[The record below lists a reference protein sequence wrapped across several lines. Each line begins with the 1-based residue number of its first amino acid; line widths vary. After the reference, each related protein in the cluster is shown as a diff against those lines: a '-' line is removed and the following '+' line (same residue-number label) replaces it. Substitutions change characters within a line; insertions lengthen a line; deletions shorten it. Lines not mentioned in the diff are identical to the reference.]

1 MPKEVKKSL
10 KKSLEKSLEKFN
22 LEEIKENPSKFII
35 ETTIPNGIAFLKLA
49 NHFYYK
55 TDIPIISDSLYD
67 KIEEGLKKRAPK
79 NKYWSEIR
87 EGDIEEKGNEK
98 EKVKL
103 PYWMGSMDKIKP
115 GKEQVEKWSIKYPGF
130 YVISEKLDGMSC
142 LLVFAKDNGVK
153 LYSRGDGSVGQDVSS
168 LLKHINIKTPT
179 STIMGIDSNKELA
192 IRGELIISKAKFDA
206 KYKETKTDPRSMVAG
221 LMNSKY
227 ADTEE
232 LKDLEIVMYEI
243 IEPAGLK
250 PSQQFEMISE
260 MGFNTP
266 RNEVLKKKSLDEET
280 MMTTLSKWKQESKY
294 EIDGLI
300 VTQDKPQERNTSGNP
315 DYSRAFKMDLDE
327 QRGVGEVEEILWEI
341 SRHGKII
348 PRIKM
353 KPLKIG
359 LITIQKATAFNAKYI
374 KENKLGPGAVVN
386 IIRSGDVIPYIESV
400 VKEAPLGAEMPKD
413 IKYKWHPGGYD
424 IYIDEENA
432 SESKTDSIEIKKIL
446 YFMTSLE
453 AEGISSSTVK
463 RYFEAGFTTIHDI
476 LNITEEELLELPN
489 TKERLAAKQLA
500 VLHKVRDTEHPL
512 EKLMSASGVFGL
524 GLGEKKAKL
533 LIDVYPDIMSKNIT
547 KSEIIKVDGF
557 EEKTA
562 EVVLKGLPKFKKWL
576 TETGVTYQ
584 KPGETENK
592 NKTTLEGKLT
602 GQIIVMT
609 GFRDKDLKSEI
620 ENKGGEVSDTLTS
633 KTTILLAKDIN
644 EESSKLDKARKLK
657 ITIMNI
663 DEFKKK
669 YL

>member
-1 MPKEVKKSL
+1 MSSKFNPTKEL
-10 KKSLEKSLEKFN
+10 KKFDI
-22 LEEIKENPSKFII
+22 EEIKANPSKFVT
-35 ETTIPNGIAFLKLA
+35 ETTIATGISFLKLA
-49 NHFYYK
+49 NYYYYK
-55 TDIPIISDSLYD
+55 TDKPLVSDSTYD

-87 EGDIEEKGNEK
+87 EGVNEDGSEEKVVEK

-115 GKEQVEKWSIKYPGF
+115 GKEQVEKWSAKYPGF
-130 YVISEKLDGMSC
+130 YLISEKLDGMSC
-142 LLVFAKDNGVK
+142 LLVFTKKPTDNDINIK

-168 LLKHINIKTPT
+168 LLKHIKIKTP
-179 STIMGIDSNKELA
+179 SVVKNELA
-192 IRGELIISKAKFDA
+192 IRGELIISKAKFDS

-227 ADTEE
+227 ADPEE

-243 IEPAGLK
+243 IEPSGLK
-250 PSQQFEMISE
+250 PSQQFEMIAE
-260 MGFNTP
+260 MGFHTP
-266 RNEVLKKKSLDEET
+266 RNEVLKKKALDEET
-280 MMTTLSKWKQESKY
+280 MMTMLSEWKKESKY

-300 VTQDKPQERNTSGNP
+300 VTQDKPQERNTTGNP

-359 LITIQKATAFNAKYI
+359 LITIQKATAFNAKFI
-374 KENKLGPGAVVN
+374 KDNKLGPGAVVN

-424 IYIDEENA
+424 IYIDEENV

-463 RYFEAGFTTIHDI
+463 RYFDAGFTTIHDI
-476 LNITEEELLELPN
+476 LNITEDELLELPN
-489 TKERLAAKQLA
+489 TKERLATKQLA
-500 VLHKVRDTEHPL
+500 VLHKVRDSEHPL

-524 GLGEKKAKL
+524 GLGERKAKF
-533 LIDVYPDIMSKNIT
+533 LIDVYPDIMTKNIT
-547 KSEIIKVDGF
+547 KSDIIKVDGF

-562 EVVLKGLPKFKKWL
+562 DVFLKGLPKFKKWL
-576 TETGVTYQ
+576 EETGMKYE
-584 KPGETENK
+584 KPGQQSAK
-592 NKTTLEGKLT
+592 NKTTSSGGLT

-620 ENKGGEVSDTLTS
+620 ESKGGEVADTLTS
-633 KTTILLAKDIN
+633 KTTVLLAKDTS

-657 ITIMNI
+657 IPIMTV

-669 YL
+669 YF

>member
-1 MPKEVKKSL
+1 MSGKFNPTKEL
-10 KKSLEKSLEKFN
+10 KKFDI
-22 LEEIKENPSKFII
+22 EEIKTNPSNFVT
-35 ETTIPNGIAFLKLA
+35 ETSIANGVAFLKLA
-49 NHFYYK
+49 NYFYYK
-55 TDIPIISDSLYD
+55 SGNPIISDSVYD

-87 EGDIEEKGNEK
+87 EGVNEDGSEEKAK

-115 GKEQVEKWSIKYPGF
+115 GKEQVEKWSTKYPGF

-142 LLVFAKDNGVK
+142 LLVFTKDVGVK
-153 LYSRGDGSVGQDVSS
+153 LYSRGDGSIGQDVSS
-168 LLKHINIKTPT
+168 LLKHIKIKTP
-179 STIMGIDSNKELA
+179 SNIEKELA
-192 IRGELIISKAKFDA
+192 IRGELIISRSKFDE

-227 ADTEE
+227 ADPEE

-243 IEPAGLK
+243 IEPSGIK
-250 PSQQFEMISE
+250 PSQQFEKISE
-260 MGFNTP
+260 MGFHTP
-266 RNEVLKKKSLDEET
+266 RNEVLKKKTLDEET
-280 MMTTLSKWKQESKY
+280 MMTMLSEWKKESKY
-294 EIDGLI
+294 DIDGLI
-300 VTQDKPQERNTSGNP
+300 VTQDKAQERNTSGNP

-359 LITIQKATAFNAKYI
+359 LITIQKATAFNAKFI
-374 KENKLGPGAVVN
+374 KDNKLGPGAVVN

-413 IKYKWHPGGYD
+413 IKYKWHSGGYD
-424 IYIDEENA
+424 IYIDEENV
-432 SESKTDSIEIKKIL
+432 SESIEIKKIL

-463 RYFEAGFTTIHDI
+463 RYFDAGFTTIHAI

-489 TKERLAAKQLA
+489 TKERLATKQLA

-512 EKLMSASGVFGL
+512 EKLMAASGVFGL
-524 GLGEKKAKL
+524 GMGEKKSSL
-533 LIDVYPDIMSKNIT
+533 LIDVYPDIMTKNIT
-547 KSEIIKVDGF
+547 KSDIIKVDGF

-562 EVVLKGLPKFKKWL
+562 DVFLKGLPKFKKWL
-576 TETGVTYQ
+576 EETGVKYV
-584 KPGETENK
+584 KPGSVYSK
-592 NKTTLEGKLT
+592 EGKLN

-609 GFRDKDLKSEI
+609 GFRDKDLKGEI
-620 ENKGGEVSDTLTS
+620 EALGGEVADTLTS
-633 KTTILLAKDIN
+633 KTTILLAKDTS
-644 EESSKLDKARKLK
+644 EESSKIDKARKLK
-657 ITIMNI
+657 IPIM
-663 DEFKKK
+663 DVDGFKKK
-669 YL
+669 YF